1 MARAA
6 LTLRWLVILT
16 QGATASHIESP
27 ALASYRYKYRPP
39 STPPTPLT
47 PPTPPP
53 STPSS
58 APSSSNAPVI
68 IVVAVVVAGIL
79 QAAVCIRNW
88 RQNRAASD
96 HSWREDRAAR
106 AEATRTTTHATHG
119 ADERGDQG
127 EAVPQ
132 WYRQGWDD
140 PHTVQMAV
148 AGVPTAAAEEVVPV
162 GLPVAASEEIVTVG
176 TDGSWAP
183 ASGGS
188 WVPASGGGDDTW
200 GGDRGGDWQ
209 SAAECV
215 RVSALAVAPQ
225 SPAHHAPLSV
235 KKA

>member
-1 MARAA
+1 MRLLQPEFWRLSGWWRMERAA

-27 ALASYRYKYRPP
+27 ALASYRFKYRPP

-88 RQNRAASD
+88 RQDRATSD

-132 WYRQGWDD
+132 WYRQGWDGD

-162 GLPVAASEEIVTVG
+162 GLPVAASEEIVVVTG
-176 TDGSWAP
+176 
-183 ASGGS
+183 
-188 WVPASGGGDDTW
+188 
-200 GGDRGGDWQ
+200 
-209 SAAECV
+209 
-215 RVSALAVAPQ
+215 RVLPNV
-225 SPAHHAPLSV
+225 
-235 KKA
+235 

>member
-1 MARAA
+1 MERAA

-27 ALASYRYKYRPP
+27 ALASYRYKSP
-39 STPPTPLT
+39 STPPTPLP

-79 QAAVCIRNW
+79 QVAVCIRNW

-132 WYRQGWDD
+132 WYRQGWDGD

-162 GLPVAASEEIVTVG
+162 GLPVAASEEIVVVTG
-176 TDGSWAP
+176 
-183 ASGGS
+183 
-188 WVPASGGGDDTW
+188 
-200 GGDRGGDWQ
+200 
-209 SAAECV
+209 
-215 RVSALAVAPQ
+215 RVLPNV
-225 SPAHHAPLSV
+225 
-235 KKA
+235 